1 MRYSGPLSLFE
12 TFLALSDCFYW
23 CQDSGMS
30 DIYRSQFRMPTSL
43 FEKLK
48 FEAGKAGRS
57 INAELVGR
65 IERSLSAS
73 SNDIDV
79 RIIFEAIERLSSR
92 NPDIRYSFGVNLD
105 GNGGARPSEVKDG
118 KWTLALE
125 SNNSDVP

>member
-1 MRYSGPLSLFE
+1 
-12 TFLALSDCFYW
+12 
-23 CQDSGMS
+23 
-30 DIYRSQFRMPTSL
+30 MPISL

-48 FEAGKAGRS
+48 LEAGKAGRS

-73 SNDIDV
+73 SNEIDI

-105 GNGGARPSEVKDG
+105 GKGGESPAEVMDG
-118 KWTLALE
+118 NWTLGVDPQMPAKP
-125 SNNSDVP
+125 SKG